1 VTEFSLT
8 ESATVDGVDDDAP
21 EALTAPEAAGPEEA
35 AALDA
40 IAADEVPAEEPETV
54 EADEAASEAAEALDG
69 EIDADIDVE
78 DTEVAVVDLTDGAA
92 ADGDAEV
99 EVEVDPIEEFR
110 RALLVQQGDWFVVHS
125 YAGYEN
131 RVKAN
136 LESRTNSL
144 NMEDYIFQVEV
155 PTEDVVEIKN
165 GQRKNVRRNK
175 FPGYVLVRMDLSDES
190 WSAVRHTPGV
200 TGFVGHAHQPTPLT
214 VDEVITILG
223 PSVET
228 KEKSAAQVQV
238 LDFVVGDSVTVVDGP
253 FATLQATIH
262 EINPDTQRVKG
273 LVEIF
278 GRETPVELAFSQI
291 QKN

>member
-1 VTEFSLT
+1 VTESSLT
-8 ESATVDGVDDDAP
+8 DSDVSHVEITDADVERDVESVDDV
-21 EALTAPEAAGPEEA
+21 
-35 AALDA
+35 
-40 IAADEVPAEEPETV
+40 AADTVAE
-54 EADEAASEAAEALDG
+54 DEAAPDAESQEAEAH
-69 EIDADIDVE
+69 DADVTADDVE
-78 DTEVAVVDLTDGAA
+78 ALGEPADSTDVEVAETS
-92 ADGDAEV
+92 DGDSDAD
-99 EVEVDPIEEFR
+99 VDPIEEFR
-110 RALLVQQGDWFVVHS
+110 RALLVQLGDWYVVHS

-136 LESRTNSL
+136 LESRTSSL

-175 FPGYVLVRMDLSDES
+175 FPGYVLVRMELSDDS
-190 WSAVRHTPGV
+190 WGAVRHTPGV

-214 VDEVITILG
+214 VDEVIAILG
-223 PSVET
+223 PTVET
-228 KEKSAAQVQV
+228 KEKSAAEIAV

>member
-1 VTEFSLT
+1 MSETPSATHAPELELDGTAAPEATPAETDAAAPAEAAVDE
-8 ESATVDGVDDDAP
+8 ATVD
-21 EALTAPEAAGPEEA
+21 EAAVVEA
-35 AALDA
+35 AVDEAAETAEVEESTAEPVVEATFVEAPDA
-40 IAADEVPAEEPETV
+40 AVVEEEPE
-54 EADEAASEAAEALDG
+54 
-69 EIDADIDVE
+69 
-78 DTEVAVVDLTDGAA
+78 
-92 ADGDAEV
+92 
-99 EVEVDPIEEFR
+99 VDPVEEMRAALR
-110 RALLVQQGDWFVVHS
+110 RAPGDWYVVHS

-136 LESRTNSL
+136 LESRTISL

-155 PTEDVVEIKN
+155 PTEDVVEIKS

-175 FPGYVLVRMDLSDES
+175 FPGYVLVRIDLTDES

-214 VDEVITILG
+214 VDEVMAILG
-223 PSVET
+223 PTVDAA
-228 KEKSAAQVQV
+228 EKPAAQVTV
-238 LDFVVGDSVTVVDGP
+238 LDFEVGDSVTVVDGP

-262 EINPDTQRVKG
+262 EINPDTQRIKG

-278 GRETPVELAFSQI
+278 GRETPVELSFSQI

>member
-1 VTEFSLT
+1 VTESSLT
-8 ESATVDGVDDDAP
+8 DSDVSHVEITDADVERDVESVDDVAADTVAED
-21 EALTAPEAAGPEEA
+21 EAAPEAASQEA
-35 AALDA
+35 EAHDA
-40 IAADEVPAEEPETV
+40 DVTADDV
-54 EADEAASEAAEALDG
+54 EALGEPADSTDVEVAETSDG
-69 EIDADIDVE
+69 DSDAD
-78 DTEVAVVDLTDGAA
+78 
-92 ADGDAEV
+92 
-99 EVEVDPIEEFR
+99 VDPIEEFR
-110 RALLVQQGDWFVVHS
+110 RALLVQLGDWYVVHS

-136 LESRTNSL
+136 LESRTSSL

-175 FPGYVLVRMDLSDES
+175 FPGYVLVRMELSDDS
-190 WSAVRHTPGV
+190 WGAVRHTPGV

-214 VDEVITILG
+214 VDEVIAILG
-223 PSVET
+223 PTVET
-228 KEKSAAQVQV
+228 KEKSAAEIAV

>member
-35 AALDA
+35 AALNA

-69 EIDADIDVE
+69 DIDADIDVE
-78 DTEVAVVDLTDGAA
+78 DTEVDVVDLTDGAA
-92 ADGDAEV
+92 AEV
-99 EVEVDPIEEFR
+99 EAEVEVDPIEEFR